1 MINRATEVI
10 TSLKGLLDQSL
21 KADQREVLF
30 LKANENCEKILQSGS
45 LVEKEIETTRSEL
58 VSKNSNSNVT
68 VGESINFIT
77 EFYTRLRESESFQNF
92 NNTKSVFLDLSTSD
106 SDDVER
112 LVEKILSRNILGY
125 NKLKASSIYNFSKEF
140 QELVQQIES
149 KIQEQIKILK
159 IQVHYAVS
167 GDAQSV
173 QENLKKTLK
182 LLFINNTNAV
192 GYFKDNPLAVES
204 GVHHKL
210 GNVILSPF
218 HYDELIDGGEVVISD
233 LNSEE
238 NEMIIENLR
247 RNEEA
252 TVTKVVNKLHTLLK
266 AGECNLKEYPFD
278 HGLVEFM
285 ILSNIEAFSNV
296 IKSKR
301 VEKEVVDVQILYK
314 EKTTFVRQV
323 ENQCYILVGENDH
336 GN

>member
-125 NKLKASSIYNFSKEF
+125 NKLKASSIYNFLKSSK
-140 QELVQQIES
+140 
-149 KIQEQIKILK
+149 
-159 IQVHYAVS
+159 
-167 GDAQSV
+167 
-173 QENLKKTLK
+173 N
-182 LLFINNTNAV
+182 
-192 GYFKDNPLAVES
+192 
-204 GVHHKL
+204 
-210 GNVILSPF
+210 
-218 HYDELIDGGEVVISD
+218 
-233 LNSEE
+233 
-238 NEMIIENLR
+238 
-247 RNEEA
+247 
-252 TVTKVVNKLHTLLK
+252 
-266 AGECNLKEYPFD
+266 
-278 HGLVEFM
+278 
-285 ILSNIEAFSNV
+285 
-296 IKSKR
+296 
-301 VEKEVVDVQILYK
+301 
-314 EKTTFVRQV
+314 
-323 ENQCYILVGENDH
+323 
-336 GN
+336 